1 MAAYLDIIILLV
13 VVVLVFSKL
22 KSLLGTRPDN
32 FEQRKISDENAAKIF
47 DMIVK
52 EAEKNA
58 AAEARNM
65 EKEEVQVPEEELSEI
80 DKVLAKIPGFN
91 REKFLTGAE
100 RAFEIIISAFSKGD
114 VETLE
119 MLVSK
124 SLLKKFQEII
134 EKRKAEG
141 ITSETDFIGFDDVEI
156 TNAKISKS
164 EVAKIT
170 VRFVSEQ
177 VNILKNKDG
186 EVIEGDENF
195 IQNITDSWTFERALT
210 STNSNWLLV
219 STKPHFLYSFFLA
232 VAVFLR
238 QG

>member
-210 STNSNWLLV
+210 STNTNWLLV
-219 STKPHFLYSFFLA
+219 STKK
-232 VAVFLR
+232 
-238 QG
+238 

>member
-210 STNSNWLLV
+210 STNPNWLLV
-219 STKPHFLYSFFLA
+219 STKK
-232 VAVFLR
+232 
-238 QG
+238 

>member
-80 DKVLAKIPGFN
+80 DEVLGKIPGFN

-210 STNSNWLLV
+210 STNPNWLLV
-219 STKPHFLYSFFLA
+219 STKK
-232 VAVFLR
+232 
-238 QG
+238 

>member
-177 VNILKNKDG
+177 VNILKNKEG

-210 STNSNWLLV
+210 STNPNWLLV
-219 STKPHFLYSFFLA
+219 STKK
-232 VAVFLR
+232 
-238 QG
+238 

>member
-80 DKVLAKIPGFN
+80 DKVLAKNPGFN

-210 STNSNWLLV
+210 STNPNWLLV
-219 STKPHFLYSFFLA
+219 STKK
-232 VAVFLR
+232 
-238 QG
+238 

>member
-65 EKEEVQVPEEELSEI
+65 EKEEVQGPEEELSEI
-80 DKVLAKIPGFN
+80 DKVLAKSPGFN

-210 STNSNWLLV
+210 STNPTWLLV
-219 STKPHFLYSFFLA
+219 STKK
-232 VAVFLR
+232 
-238 QG
+238 

>member
-13 VVVLVFSKL
+13 VVVLVFSKQ

-210 STNSNWLLV
+210 STNPNWLLV
-219 STKPHFLYSFFLA
+219 STKK
-232 VAVFLR
+232 
-238 QG
+238 

>member
-114 VETLE
+114 VETRE

-210 STNSNWLLV
+210 STNPNWLLV
-219 STKPHFLYSFFLA
+219 STKK
-232 VAVFLR
+232 
-238 QG
+238 

>member
-177 VNILKNKDG
+177 VNILRNKDG

-210 STNSNWLLV
+210 STNPNWLLV
-219 STKPHFLYSFFLA
+219 STKK
-232 VAVFLR
+232 
-238 QG
+238 

>member
-22 KSLLGTRPDN
+22 KSLLGIRPDN

-80 DKVLAKIPGFN
+80 DKVLVKIPGFN

-210 STNSNWLLV
+210 STNPNWLLV
-219 STKPHFLYSFFLA
+219 STKK
-232 VAVFLR
+232 
-238 QG
+238 

>member
-80 DKVLAKIPGFN
+80 DKVLVKIPGFN

-210 STNSNWLLV
+210 STNPNWLLV
-219 STKPHFLYSFFLA
+219 STKK
-232 VAVFLR
+232 
-238 QG
+238 

>member
-1 MAAYLDIIILLV
+1 MAAYLDIIILLG
-13 VVVLVFSKL
+13 VVVLVLSKL

-100 RAFEIIISAFSKGD
+100 RAFEIIISAFINGD

-210 STNSNWLLV
+210 STNPNWLLV
-219 STKPHFLYSFFLA
+219 STKK
-232 VAVFLR
+232 
-238 QG
+238 

>member
-124 SLLKKFQEII
+124 SLLKKFQELI
-134 EKRKAEG
+134 EKRTAEG

-210 STNSNWLLV
+210 STNPYWLLV
-219 STKPHFLYSFFLA
+219 STKK
-232 VAVFLR
+232 
-238 QG
+238 

>member
-58 AAEARNM
+58 AAEARNR
-65 EKEEVQVPEEELSEI
+65 EKEEVPVPEEELSET

-210 STNSNWLLV
+210 STNPNWLLV
-219 STKPHFLYSFFLA
+219 STKK
-232 VAVFLR
+232 
-238 QG
+238 

>member
-13 VVVLVFSKL
+13 VVVMVFSKL

-210 STNSNWLLV
+210 STNPNWLLV
-219 STKPHFLYSFFLA
+219 STKK
-232 VAVFLR
+232 
-238 QG
+238 

>member
-1 MAAYLDIIILLV
+1 MAAYFDIIILLV

-58 AAEARNM
+58 AAEARNR
-65 EKEEVQVPEEELSEI
+65 EKEEVQVPEEELSET

-164 EVAKIT
+164 DVAKIT

-210 STNSNWLLV
+210 STNPNWLLV
-219 STKPHFLYSFFLA
+219 STKK
-232 VAVFLR
+232 
-238 QG
+238 

>member
-91 REKFLTGAE
+91 REKFLIGAE

-210 STNSNWLLV
+210 STNPNWLLV
-219 STKPHFLYSFFLA
+219 STKK
-232 VAVFLR
+232 
-238 QG
+238 

>member
-80 DKVLAKIPGFN
+80 DKVLVKIPGFN

-177 VNILKNKDG
+177 VNILKNKAG

-210 STNSNWLLV
+210 STNPNWLLV
-219 STKPHFLYSFFLA
+219 STKK
-232 VAVFLR
+232 
-238 QG
+238 

>member
-58 AAEARNM
+58 AAEARNR

-164 EVAKIT
+164 DVAKIT

-210 STNSNWLLV
+210 STNPNWLLV
-219 STKPHFLYSFFLA
+219 STKK
-232 VAVFLR
+232 
-238 QG
+238 

>member
-210 STNSNWLLV
+210 STKPNWLLV
-219 STKPHFLYSFFLA
+219 STKK
-232 VAVFLR
+232 
-238 QG
+238 

>member
-80 DKVLAKIPGFN
+80 DKVLVKIPGFN

-164 EVAKIT
+164 DVAKIT

-210 STNSNWLLV
+210 STNPNWLLV
-219 STKPHFLYSFFLA
+219 STKK
-232 VAVFLR
+232 
-238 QG
+238 

>member
-134 EKRKAEG
+134 EKRKDEG

-210 STNSNWLLV
+210 STNPNWLLV
-219 STKPHFLYSFFLA
+219 STKK
-232 VAVFLR
+232 
-238 QG
+238 

>member
-58 AAEARNM
+58 AAEARNR
-65 EKEEVQVPEEELSEI
+65 EKEEVQVPEEELSET

-164 EVAKIT
+164 DVAKIT

-186 EVIEGDENF
+186 AVIEGDENF

-210 STNSNWLLV
+210 STNPNWLLV
-219 STKPHFLYSFFLA
+219 STKK
-232 VAVFLR
+232 
-238 QG
+238 

>member
-1 MAAYLDIIILLV
+1 MVDNDWNFNEGKMAAYLDIIILLV
-13 VVVLVFSKL
+13 FVVLVFSKL

-32 FEQRKISDENAAKIF
+32 FEQRKISNENAAKIF

-58 AAEARNM
+58 AAEARNP
-65 EKEEVQVPEEELSEI
+65 EKEEIQVPEEELSEV

-91 REKFLTGAE
+91 REKFLSGAE
-100 RAFEIIISAFSKGD
+100 RAFEIIISAFGKGD

-141 ITSETDFIGFDDVEI
+141 VTSENDFIGFDDVEI

-164 EVAKIT
+164 EVARIT

-195 IQNITDSWTFERALT
+195 IQNITDIWTFEHALT
-210 STNSNWLLV
+210 STNPNWLLV
-219 STKPHFLYSFFLA
+219 STKK
-232 VAVFLR
+232 
-238 QG
+238 

>member
-22 KSLLGTRPDN
+22 KSLLGTRPDI

-210 STNSNWLLV
+210 STNPNWLLV
-219 STKPHFLYSFFLA
+219 STKK
-232 VAVFLR
+232 
-238 QG
+238 

>member
-58 AAEARNM
+58 AAEVRNM

-164 EVAKIT
+164 DVAKIT

-210 STNSNWLLV
+210 STNPNWLLV
-219 STKPHFLYSFFLA
+219 STKK
-232 VAVFLR
+232 
-238 QG
+238 